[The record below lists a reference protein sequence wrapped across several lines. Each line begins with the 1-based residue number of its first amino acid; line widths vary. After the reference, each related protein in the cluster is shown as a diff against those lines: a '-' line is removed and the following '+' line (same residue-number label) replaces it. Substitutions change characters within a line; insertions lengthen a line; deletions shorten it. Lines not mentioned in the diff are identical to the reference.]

1 MTRARPT
8 RFEAVA
14 VGFDMALSRR
24 VPQGEG
30 LRSDLSLQSLSE
42 DSRGTTTEMAA
53 LTIVSFQASICN
65 QQGEKSNEKLPCV
78 RFLPLFMKVERVSP
92 LTIHLNANNTNTEE
106 LYYS

>member
-53 LTIVSFQASICN
+53 LTIVSRSH
-65 QQGEKSNEKLPCV
+65 L
-78 RFLPLFMKVERVSP
+78 
-92 LTIHLNANNTNTEE
+92 IHIFPFNTNN
-106 LYYS
+106 YGKFA